1 MDALAQGYGTDSSEG
16 SMNHHHASTLGL
28 LANYSNESDASDAD
42 ADEPTTITPKNQ
54 TATNEPS
61 HDHIH
66 LVKKPKLSKSNADT
80 VGNEDAV
87 STCPG
92 LPPPKLLSTV
102 HKNSSS
108 QEQPILFAK
117 NYLQHKLTYNTS
129 STSTNS
135 NSDLVE
141 KLTRLAQNETS
152 FADQLKSQTEFG
164 NPHMFH
170 SIIDHF
176 GIDPMENNV
185 HSAFHG
191 NGHGNQKVPAEK
203 ETYVSG
209 KSKQFENFEF
219 LERLLVKEEENR
231 VRQGSS
237 T

>member
-16 SMNHHHASTLGL
+16 STNHHHTSTLGL

-42 ADEPTTITPKNQ
+42 EPTATTPKNR

-80 VGNEDAV
+80 VGDEDAV

-102 HKNSSS
+102 HKNSPS
-108 QEQPILFAK
+108 QAQPILFAK

-135 NSDLVE
+135 NSNSDLIE

-152 FADQLKSQTEFG
+152 FAVQLKSQTEFG
-164 NPHMFH
+164 NPHIFH

-176 GIDPMENNV
+176 GIDPMESNIYSELN
-185 HSAFHG
+185 G
-191 NGHGNQKVPAEK
+191 NGHGNQKVPSEK
-203 ETYVSG
+203 ETFVSE
-209 KSKQFENFEF
+209 KPKQFENFEF

-237 T
+237 A